1 MKKKSLEFDKDSFGQ
16 KAKVL
21 RLKYQ
26 MTQEDVADY
35 LKVTRGAYGGC
46 ENGSFRPSVDI
57 LMGLRELYIDKG
69 EKNVSMDWLF
79 NYTDNQEGFVFKI
92 DQSKEINS
100 LKEKI
105 KSLEELLEAKNEL
118 LEFHKA
124 RKK

>member
-16 KAKVL
+16 KVKVL

-46 ENGSFRPSVDI
+46 ENASFRPSVDI
-57 LMGLRELYIDKG
+57 LMGLRELYLEKG
-69 EKNVSMDWLF
+69 EKAVSMDWLF
-79 NYTDNQEGFVFKI
+79 GYTEIQEGFVYKI
-92 DQSKEINS
+92 DQSKEITA

-105 KSLEELLEAKNEL
+105 RSLEELLEAKNEL
-118 LEFHKA
+118 LEFHKS
-124 RKK
+124 KKK